1 MKRRFQGH
9 PNHRAPF
16 ALCALAVTAL
26 CAVSGSARAQYTPP
40 TAGIQSSNPYYL
52 RISETL
58 TYDNNIFRVPE
69 GQPLPL
75 AQVEDDLISTTALSA
90 GIDQPFGRQRA
101 LANATVRGNV
111 FKNNDDLNNTGFDL
125 NGQLKWEAGSAW
137 GGDAKVSYSETLAD
151 YEDYGSA
158 ARTSGKN
165 MEKVGILDL
174 RAQYGLYS
182 LWSIEGLYNHY
193 DIDYTADNFQSRVRR
208 SDQAGLGVK
217 YRPSGLW
224 TFGLIWRETRGEY
237 PYYRGIAPYNDD
249 YDRTDVDLTAR
260 YFYTG
265 LSTFSARI
273 SYTNEDHS
281 IDSTRDFNGTTGEI
295 RWDYQVTG
303 KVGVSTILSREIG
316 SGSSTTSIDTGGGTS
331 TSYLTDSRLTNRI
344 VLNARWAATAK
355 ITVRAGLDF
364 SRDEYDDQFTSVGG
378 VVSASGQT
386 ADSKSYRLSAAYQLS
401 RAIGFECGYR
411 YQKRD
416 PIISGNQ
423 PFFGY
428 NADTGYCL
436 GALSIQ

>member
-1 MKRRFQGH
+1 MKRRFLAH
-9 PNHRAPF
+9 RNRAPF
-16 ALCALAVTAL
+16 ALSALAVTAL
-26 CAVSGSARAQYTPP
+26 CAVSGNARAQYTPP
-40 TAGIQSSNPYYL
+40 TAGIQSANPWYL

-58 TYDNNIFRVPE
+58 TYDNNLFRVPD
-69 GQPLPL
+69 GQPPGF

-90 GIDQPFGRQRA
+90 GIDQHLGRQR
-101 LANATVRGNV
+101 LLGNATVRGNV
-111 FKNNDDLNNTGFDL
+111 FKNNDQLNNTGFDL

-137 GGDAKVSYSETLAD
+137 GGDARVSFSETLAD
-151 YEDYGSA
+151 YEDYGTA
-158 ARTSGKN
+158 ARTGGKN
-165 MEKVGILDL
+165 MERVSILDL

-193 DIDYTADNFQSRVRR
+193 DIDYTADDFQSRVRR
-208 SDQAGLGVK
+208 SDQAGIGIK

-224 TFGLIWRETRGEY
+224 TFGLQWRETRGEY
-237 PYYRGIAPYNDD
+237 PYYGAAGRDE
-249 YDRTDVDLTAR
+249 YDRSDIDLTAR

-273 SYTNEDHS
+273 SYTSEDHS
-281 IDSTRDFNGTTGEI
+281 IDSTRDFSGTTGEI

-331 TSYLTDSRLTNRI
+331 TSYLTDSRLTDRI
-344 VLNARWAATAK
+344 QVYARWDATAK

-364 SRDEYDDQFTSVGG
+364 ARDEYDDQFTSVGG
-378 VVSASGQT
+378 VVSAGGQT

-416 PIISGNQ
+416 PIIAGNQ

-428 NADTGYCL
+428 DADTGYCL
-436 GALSIQ
+436 GTLSIQ